1 MKEVEGLV
9 KRAKKGNWEAYLELA
24 LAKKDMLYC
33 KALSLLGNE
42 HDAADAVEEAL
53 VKGYDSIKSLQE
65 PRYFQ
70 TWLVRI
76 LINTCVDIQRQRQ
89 KTVPLQSYWEA
100 RDTAQTDQDLAM
112 DIHTQVAELED
123 KFRILVVLRFYED
136 MKVDQIAETLGMPSG
151 TVKSRLHSALQ
162 QLKKRIVRGKINE
175 M

>member
-9 KRAKKGNWEAYLELA
+9 RRAKKGNWEAYLELA
-24 LAKKDMLYC
+24 LARKDMLYY

-76 LINTCVDIQRQRQ
+76 LINTCVDIQRLRQ
-89 KTVPLQSYWEA
+89 KTVPLASYWEE
-100 RDTAQTDQDLAM
+100 DQEADKDPELAM
-112 DIHTQVAELED
+112 DIHARVAELEE

-136 MKVDQIAETLGMPSG
+136 MKVEQIAQFLDIPAG
-151 TVKSRLHSALQ
+151 TVKSRLYSALK
-162 QLKKRIVRGKINE
+162 QLRKGFVREKINE